1 MLIYDVLV
9 DVVFANLL
17 YLCGIVLFL
26 KEFVHE
32 ILVLE
37 RFVIQTFR
45 KILAEIVFKVIN
57 LRCLLVLE
65 ELQLLLERFLEI
77 LHFLV
82 LDGLSLIKINLVDL
96 CSKPSIPIK
105 SERRKQVRWELVLR
119 LLIF

>member
-17 YLCGIVLFL
+17 YLGGIVLFL
-26 KEFVHE
+26 EEFVHE

-37 RFVIQTFR
+37 RFVIQTFCE
-45 KILAEIVFKVIN
+45 ILAEIVFEVIN

-65 ELQLLLERFLEI
+65 ELQFLLKRFLEI

-82 LDGLSLIKINLVDL
+82 LDGLSLIKVNLVDL

-105 SERRKQVRWELVLR
+105 SERRKQMRWKLVLR